1 MDSAA
6 AVWKELTVGF
16 EAEKD
21 ASSSS
26 SQEEEL
32 WIEVSLG
39 APNAVLAP
47 HFDSILTLLE
57 GFVLYP
63 YKTFIQYLR
72 VQYRTSLS
80 ETYTGAL

>member
-21 ASSSS
+21 SSSS

-39 APNAVLAP
+39 APNAALAR
-47 HFDSILTLLE
+47 HFDAILTLLE
-57 GFVLYP
+57 GNTLD
-63 YKTFIQYLR
+63 KTFIQHEYLR
-72 VQYRTSLS
+72 V
-80 ETYTGAL
+80 

>member
-21 ASSSS
+21 SSSS

-39 APNAVLAP
+39 APNAALAR
-47 HFDSILTLLE
+47 HFVSILTLLE
-57 GFVLYP
+57 GLVLYP
-63 YKTFIQYLR
+63 YKTCIQYL
-72 VQYRTSLS
+72 QWYESK
-80 ETYTGAL
+80 